1 MFGQKW
7 YCHIKVI
14 FLVLIMY
21 GDLFQDEIAK
31 CLVCLGINGAS
42 KFQGVKFGIIALMKI
57 EQAPYIIWIHCMAHR
72 TNLEVHN
79 LFSM

>member
-1 MFGQKW
+1 MATN
-7 YCHIKVI
+7 INVI

-31 CLVCLGINGAS
+31 CFVCLGINGAS
-42 KFQGVKFGIIALMKI
+42 KFQRDKFGIIALMKI
-57 EQAPYIIWIHCMAHR
+57 EQALYLIWIHCMAHR
-72 TNLEVHN
+72 MNLEMHN